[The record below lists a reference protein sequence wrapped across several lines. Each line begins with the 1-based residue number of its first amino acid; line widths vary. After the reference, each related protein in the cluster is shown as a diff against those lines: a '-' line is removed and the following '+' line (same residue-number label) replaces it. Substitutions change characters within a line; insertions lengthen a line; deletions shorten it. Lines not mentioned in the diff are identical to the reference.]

1 MVYAHEKI
9 QKNLQNYEVHLVRL
23 LDAKTIQKLIL
34 FLYANKKN

>member
-1 MVYAHEKI
+1 MHTKRYK
-9 QKNLQNYEVHLVRL
+9 KNLQNYEVHLVRL